1 MTNSSDEFCELISKL
16 AKMLEGVIIRD
27 DDSTSKYSI
36 KDSRF
41 TSSKVPKISV
51 ENYLK
56 RIFEMGKLPEEVMI
70 ATVIYIK
77 RFSTIGKYHVTIKE
91 IHRLIAGSF
100 IIAVKFY
107 SDDYYDNKFYAK
119 LAGIS
124 LKEINKLE
132 RSFLKSLKYQV
143 YISEEEYERCL
154 LELSSRNNTDRN

>member
-1 MTNSSDEFCELISKL
+1 MTKSSDDFCELISKL

-27 DDSTSKYSI
+27 DDSASKCSI

-51 ENYLK
+51 EDYLK
-56 RIFEMGKLPEEVMI
+56 RIFVMGKLPEEVMI
-70 ATVIYIK
+70 ATVIYIR
-77 RFSTIGKYHVTIKE
+77 RFSTIGKHHVTIKE

-100 IIAVKFY
+100 ITAVKFL

-119 LAGIS
+119 LAGIT

-132 RSFLKSLKYQV
+132 RYFLK
-143 YISEEEYERCL
+143 
-154 LELSSRNNTDRN
+154 